1 MPTIQDTAYPRFKT
15 YIPSRDLSAIYSPT
29 PDDLALARSVT
40 RGKVTNLGF
49 LILLKTFQRLG
60 YFVTINQ
67 VPIAIVEHIAALTL
81 NSSVVSDLVAYDPSK
96 TRKRHMQTIRQ
107 NLNIHYYD
115 KEARHIMLLAMREAA
130 RTKEDLADII
140 NVGIEELIRK
150 RYDLLNIEEKARL
163 DTLFTPEPEAH
174 FTPWNYLKQEPGSP
188 TLTHLKVWLDRQAWL
203 SQYHIRQEILQDIPD
218 AKIKHFAA
226 EAKTLDAARML
237 EMESR
242 KRLTLA
248 ASLLKLQ
255 SARVLDDLAEM
266 LIKRMSVIHQRGKE
280 ALTAYHIRSTAN

>member
-150 RYDLLNIEEKARL
+150 RYEMNCLLLILWFEE
-163 DTLFTPEPEAH
+163 H
-174 FTPWNYLKQEPGSP
+174 VMS
-188 TLTHLKVWLDRQAWL
+188 
-203 SQYHIRQEILQDIPD
+203 
-218 AKIKHFAA
+218 AA
-226 EAKTLDAARML
+226 FSIVSSINR
-237 EMESR
+237 
-242 KRLTLA
+242 
-248 ASLLKLQ
+248 
-255 SARVLDDLAEM
+255 
-266 LIKRMSVIHQRGKE
+266 
-280 ALTAYHIRSTAN
+280 